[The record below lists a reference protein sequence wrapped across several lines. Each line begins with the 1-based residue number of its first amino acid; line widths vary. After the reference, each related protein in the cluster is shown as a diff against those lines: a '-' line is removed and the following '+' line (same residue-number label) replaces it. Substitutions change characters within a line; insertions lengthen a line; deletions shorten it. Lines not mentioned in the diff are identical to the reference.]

1 MNFLLNNCVFMNTK
15 CTYMTKDPFE
25 KDMLSDVNRRLIH
38 FTLRKSFGLCNFHSA
53 AGKKNNP
60 TIS

>member
-1 MNFLLNNCVFMNTK
+1 
-15 CTYMTKDPFE
+15 MTKDQFE
-25 KDMLSDVNRRLIH
+25 KDMLTDVNRRLIN
-38 FTLRKSFGLCNFHSA
+38 FTLRKSFGLYSFLSA